1 MRVGR
6 RSDFEGG
13 MLNIEHPTPNIEVE
27 EFEEAAA
34 SSQAG
39 TFFQKVR

>member
-1 MRVGR
+1 MLNIG
-6 RSDFEGG
+6 
-13 MLNIEHPTPNIEVE
+13 LNIEHPTPNIEVE

-34 SSQAG
+34 SQAG

>member
-1 MRVGR
+1 MPLSR
-6 RSDFEGG
+6 RGEELLDFGYSLRG
-13 MLNIEHPTPNIEVE
+13 KANIEVE
-27 EFEEAAA
+27 EFEEAA